1 MVPVAVKPVDSGC
14 AETFE
19 QLPEFERAGQYGS
32 GLEFWGDFPLMLRTL
47 LPALLILLSGSLPA
61 KAAEVSVFAASSLTE
76 ALTEVV
82 RNYEQQHP
90 EDRVLLTFAGSQTL
104 AMQIEQGAP
113 ADLFISANRTV
124 MNRLQNSALVSDV
137 QPLVGNRLALA
148 VRADLR
154 PPLKSIADLT
164 RPDLFLV
171 IGNPQVPIGR
181 YTRQLFTRLANDAAY
196 GPELVTR
203 IKQNIVSEE
212 SRVKA
217 IVAKLLLGE
226 ADAGFIYLSDITSDK
241 LSAVLLPGKL
251 NPQAIYPLA
260 KVRDGIVEIDRFYS
274 FLQNSV
280 AADIF
285 RYHGF
290 LTGGQL

>member
-1 MVPVAVKPVDSGC
+1 
-14 AETFE
+14 
-19 QLPEFERAGQYGS
+19 
-32 GLEFWGDFPLMLRTL
+32 MLRAL
-47 LPALLILLSGSLPA
+47 LPAFLILLCGSLPA
-61 KAAEVSVFAASSLTE
+61 KAVELSIFAASSLTE
-76 ALTEVV
+76 ALTEVA
-82 RNYEQQHP
+82 RSYEQQHP
-90 EDRVLLTFAGSQTL
+90 EDRVLLNFAGSQTL

-137 QPLVGNRLALA
+137 QPLLGNRLALA
-148 VRADLR
+148 VRIDLR

-164 RPDLFLV
+164 RPDLLLV

-181 YTRQLFTRLANDAAY
+181 YTRQLFTGLATDAAY

-226 ADAGFIYLSDITSDK
+226 ADAGFVYLSDITSDK
-241 LSAVLLPGKL
+241 LNTVRLPEKL
-251 NPQAIYPLA
+251 NPLAIYPLA
-260 KVRDGIVEIDRFYS
+260 KVRDGIVASDRFYN
-274 FLQNSV
+274 FLQTSA

-285 RYHGF
+285 RRHGF
-290 LTGGQL
+290 LSGSQL